1 MRRVIRKYDDFVK
14 SKSVN
19 EDIEPM
25 VTPEVSEFE
34 NEEGFESTEELEDDD
49 VSNIVDSEEDVTM
62 DDSEEEEESGE
73 YEGTLMMKK
82 LAEMLGTEVSNNE
95 IDYNGQKIHYYSE
108 TEMFHIGKNK
118 FKTPEEVVE
127 FLQPKEEAVE
137 ESKRFARKHRPH
149 KH

>member
-25 VTPEVSEFE
+25 VTPEVSEIE

-49 VSNIVDSEEDVTM
+49 ASNIVDSEEDVTM
-62 DDSEEEEESGE
+62 DGSDEEEESGE
-73 YEGTLMMKK
+73 YEGTLLMKK
-82 LAEMLGTEVSNNE
+82 LAEMLGSEVTNNE

-108 TEMFHIGKNK
+108 TEMLHIGKNK

-127 FLQPKEEAVE
+127 FLQPQEEVV
-137 ESKRFARKHRPH
+137 ESKRFKRKHRPH
-149 KH
+149 RH